1 MNLKMWK
8 RNVVIGLTLAVLAC
22 AGVAYAS
29 YSAFYVASNNNVGI
43 GTDTPRVPL
52 HVAYDDPNTG
62 NSNGQVLIGPY
73 STLTEG
79 LSIGY
84 NSSDHYAWLQSG
96 NYGDDPYKPLVLQ
109 PQAANVGIKINTPGS
124 RLTVN
129 DGDVEVVLT
138 DTNSYGSTPRGLI
151 LHAADGHCAR
161 VNLANNNSLTVTTIT
176 CP

>member
-1 MNLKMWK
+1 MNLKIRK
-8 RNVVIGLTLAVLAC
+8 RNVVVGLALAILAC
-22 AGVAYAS
+22 AGMTYAS

-43 GTDTPRVPL
+43 GTDTPQAAL
-52 HVAYDDPNTG
+52 HVAYDNPNTG
-62 NSNGQVLIGPY
+62 VLNGQVQIGPY

-96 NYGDDPYKPLVLQ
+96 QYGYGYYPLDLQ
-109 PQAANVGIKINTPGS
+109 PQQGYVGIKTSAPGS

-129 DGDVEVVLT
+129 DGDVEVVLS
-138 DTNSYGSTPRGLI
+138 DTNTYGSTPRGLI